1 MLSRLSDT
9 YKWICTFNLKTLFL
23 STYILLRGLMRS
35 CTGPRLIFFLS
46 IFSLG
51 PTFNYQLTLN
61 LPTVIWLLRLSD
73 LATLSVHK
81 CVYNLLSPN
90 IWRLFGMDFRSMSKH
105 CTFQSYSKVSNH
117 LASWCRRNW
126 EYLKNEKL
134 KNSFQS
140 YLVIFNKIQF
150 LQVVFKLCS
159 LSITA
164 VLSNNGKVVLLLKV
178 GINIFSPPD

>member
-1 MLSRLSDT
+1 MAQWQCCSTLSAEREKEKTFKCSGVALSIKWKKQIWHQMLSRLSDT

-126 EYLKNEKL
+126 KYLQIEKL

-140 YLVIFNKIQF
+140 LPRNF
-150 LQVVFKLCS
+150 
-159 LSITA
+159 
-164 VLSNNGKVVLLLKV
+164 
-178 GINIFSPPD
+178 